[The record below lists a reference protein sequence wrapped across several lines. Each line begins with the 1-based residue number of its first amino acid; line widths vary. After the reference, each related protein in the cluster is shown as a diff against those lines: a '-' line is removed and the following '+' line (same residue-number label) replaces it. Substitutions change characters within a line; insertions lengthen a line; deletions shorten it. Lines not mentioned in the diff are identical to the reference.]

1 MDSLIDRED
10 INGPFPYVPEHRGVR
25 VYLPYQGV
33 LNVAIGMVQFDGLE
47 FSGAQCGP
55 KVLWIYKD
63 VVVDF
68 HNKLRR
74 Q

>member
-10 INGPFPYVPEHRGVR
+10 INGPFPYVPEHRGVG

-33 LNVAIGMVQFDGLE
+33 LNVAIEMVQ